1 MAILTAPQLA
11 ALRQRNDM
19 ELSKGA
25 RSSHGYPKDTIRDLL
40 QTIDELK
47 AQKKKWQRVATHRGE
62 LLEKISNMAG
72 LGSLTDAPQDKEDL
86 KSRVIYTPTTFE

>member
-1 MAILTAPQLA
+1 MILNAQQLT

-25 RSSHGYPKDTIRDLL
+25 RSSHGYPKETIRDLL
-40 QTIDELK
+40 QTIDELRG
-47 AQKKKWQRVATHRGE
+47 QKKKWQRVATHRGE

-72 LGSLTDAPQDKEDL
+72 LGMMSGELGEDNGTGERGV
-86 KSRVIYTPTTFE
+86 SA

>member
-1 MAILTAPQLA
+1 MILNAQQLT

-25 RSSHGYPKDTIRDLL
+25 RSSHGYPKETIRDLL
-40 QTIDELK
+40 QTIDELRG
-47 AQKKKWQRVATHRGE
+47 QKKKWQRVATHRGE

-72 LGSLTDAPQDKEDL
+72 LGMLSGEVCDEPK
-86 KSRVIYTPTTFE
+86 